1 MTRLAGSNGGVA
13 EGEPGGTQWFVYV
26 LISPSINATYVGIS
40 IDVQRRLQQH
50 NGGLPG
56 GARATRRGRPWQ
68 IATSCGPL
76 ESRGAALQ
84 LEYRIKTAR
93 GLERIRVVE
102 EWTSCR
108 HFSPS

>member
-1 MTRLAGSNGGVA
+1 MTRVAGSNGDA
-13 EGEPGGTQWFVYV
+13 ADGEVGITKWFVYV

-40 IDVQRRLQQH
+40 IDLQRRLQQH
-50 NGGLPG
+50 NGALPG

-68 IATSCGPL
+68 IAISCGPL

-84 LEYRIKTAR
+84 LEYRIKAAR

-102 EWTSCR
+102 EWTSYR
-108 HFSPS
+108 HFPPS